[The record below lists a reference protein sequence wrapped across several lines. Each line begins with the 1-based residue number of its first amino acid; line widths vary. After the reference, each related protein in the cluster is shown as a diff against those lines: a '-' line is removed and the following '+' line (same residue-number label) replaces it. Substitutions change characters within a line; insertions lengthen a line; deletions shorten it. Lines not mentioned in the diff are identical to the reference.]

1 MCNWWSDEVFCEEMF
16 ISYFLKESL
25 VWVKVKAITKVFCQV
40 KIIMKESMQ
49 LVSNTARCISSL
61 REAYKKHSVS
71 FRNIQNN
78 LFIGKFLCIIKFFFL
93 QHLLYSCV
101 CEGEKKL
108 KMYYYRK
115 RSTFLWVME
124 NHTSVSLIPPYIST
138 PYDSEMS
145 RKARLAY
152 STQRSVS
159 ALPSGAVSACTS
171 LQKTSVLWIQLHH
184 PWWCQACEWCHAV
197 GIQVWGKQEHREQ
210 SQYSTHASHSCG
222 PICLA
227 WL

>member
-78 LFIGKFLCIIKFFFL
+78 LFIGKFLCIIKFFF
-93 QHLLYSCV
+93 Y
-101 CEGEKKL
+101 
-108 KMYYYRK
+108 
-115 RSTFLWVME
+115 STFYIPVYVRGKKNLRCAIIGKDQLFCGWWRITLPCRWFLLTYRPPTTQKWAEKLDWLTAHNAAWALCHLELCQLVHLYRRQVCYGFNFIIRDDVRRVNDVM
-124 NHTSVSLIPPYIST
+124 L
-138 PYDSEMS
+138 
-145 RKARLAY
+145 
-152 STQRSVS
+152 
-159 ALPSGAVSACTS
+159 
-171 LQKTSVLWIQLHH
+171 
-184 PWWCQACEWCHAV
+184 
-197 GIQVWGKQEHREQ
+197 
-210 SQYSTHASHSCG
+210 
-222 PICLA
+222 
-227 WL
+227 